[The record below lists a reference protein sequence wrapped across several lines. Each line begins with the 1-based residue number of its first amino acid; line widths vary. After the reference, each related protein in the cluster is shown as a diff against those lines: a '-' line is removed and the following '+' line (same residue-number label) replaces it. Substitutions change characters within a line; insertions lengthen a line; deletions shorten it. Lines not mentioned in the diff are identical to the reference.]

1 MSSILNRPRG
11 LPHPGANR
19 FSFPWPL
26 ALLLALVLLAGC
38 STASAPAPESPA
50 PTVAATP
57 APSTPSAAV
66 LTATLETATPAT
78 LPAVQIGELATYNHP
93 DGIFSL
99 DVPVAWEASD
109 SSTDDLTRVIF
120 LHPEGIALIVAAV
133 VPLDNRMGS
142 AGAADADE
150 LLRSDVQATFGTER
164 SFQASEPVHRAD
176 GRIGLSFDFETT
188 VQGIT
193 APFQGIGVLQPGDSY
208 AALLYIVLPQTQT
221 DLLSSRAEQMINSLK
236 VTSPA
241 PPTPEVA
248 VGGDW
253 QTYTYPGGLF
263 TLDIPA
269 DWEATTG
276 SAPDEAR
283 ARFSNPEGTAWVE
296 LSITEADAALSGVE
310 REALLATY
318 AEEAI
323 GENRNFEMAE
333 QVVPQ
338 PDDSLLLSFAYQRD
352 RDSKVFLSRSR

>member
-1 MSSILNRPRG
+1 
-11 LPHPGANR
+11 
-19 FSFPWPL
+19 
-26 ALLLALVLLAGC
+26 
-38 STASAPAPESPA
+38 
-50 PTVAATP
+50 
-57 APSTPSAAV
+57 
-66 LTATLETATPAT
+66 
-78 LPAVQIGELATYNHP
+78 
-93 DGIFSL
+93 
-99 DVPVAWEASD
+99 
-109 SSTDDLTRVIF
+109 
-120 LHPEGIALIVAAV
+120 
-133 VPLDNRMGS
+133 
-142 AGAADADE
+142 
-150 LLRSDVQATFGTER
+150 
-164 SFQASEPVHRAD
+164 
-176 GRIGLSFDFETT
+176 
-188 VQGIT
+188 
-193 APFQGIGVLQPGDSY
+193 VLQPGDSY

-276 SAPDEAR
+276 SAPDEVR

-352 RDSKVFLSRSR
+352 RDSKVFLADAYAQQDDTRVTILALFVQEEHASDTMYARLLHILNSYRIDPSVSL